1 MSLFTSIASAVVGSA
16 AKNLLGGSKKS
27 AAPAV
32 PKFRASTAR
41 YMRLGL
47 KASPAEKAEYDGSGQ
62 ITSLI
67 NRHEAIM
74 NSLRVEEGAVS
85 GKYGSLRI

>member
-1 MSLFTSIASAVVGSA
+1 
-16 AKNLLGGSKKS
+16 
-27 AAPAV
+27 
-32 PKFRASTAR
+32 
-41 YMRLGL
+41 MRLGL